1 MTFFKTSSFG
11 NDFICIE
18 AEGAEA
24 KKGSRESLTRAI
36 CRRHSGIGADG
47 VVFFRIGKKETVFQ
61 IHNRDGG
68 EAELSGNG
76 MAGLAAVLF
85 YRGDSD
91 REIVLKTRVGKRKIV
106 LLKRKGVQFLLRVE
120 IGAADFEDRRL
131 FPFRKGKWRSSV
143 HEGIEFFPVSLGNP
157 HAVVVMKKLPPL
169 EKLLELGRK
178 LEGAP
183 LFPTRTNVEI
193 AAPGDKGR
201 CQVFFYERG
210 VGPTMASS
218 TGSAAVFAVLRKN
231 GMVGD
236 RLSILTRAGE
246 ILVSGKEVISI
257 EIVTRIVCRGEY
269 FL

>member
-18 AEGAEA
+18 AEGTEA
-24 KKGSRESLTRAI
+24 KKGDRERLTRAI

-76 MAGLAAVLF
+76 MAGLGAVLF
-85 YRGDSD
+85 YRGDAD
-91 REIVLKTRVGKRKIV
+91 RDIVLKTRVGKKKIS
-106 LLKRKGVQFLLRVE
+106 LLEREGVRFRLRVE
-120 IGAADFEDRRL
+120 IGAADFADHRF
-131 FPFRKGKWRSSV
+131 FPFLKGKGGEPSYR
-143 HEGIEFFPVSLGNP
+143 GMKFFPVSVGNP
-157 HAVVVMKKLPPL
+157 HAVVVMKKFPLPAKLAALGKEL
-169 EKLLELGRK
+169 EA
-178 LEGAP
+178 AP
-183 LFPTRTNVEI
+183 LFSARANVEFVSVKD
-193 AAPGDKGR
+193 PEH

-210 VGPTMASS
+210 VGPTLASS
-218 TGSAAVFAVLRKN
+218 TGSAAVFAVLRKK
-231 GMVGD
+231 GVVGD
-236 RLSILTRAGE
+236 RLSILTRGGE
-246 ILVSGKEVISI
+246 ILVSGKETISI